1 MGKAKEYLS
10 TREIAEM
17 LGVHVRTV
25 GNWIRRGDL
34 VAVRLDKSYRVSKQD
49 LNAFLEERRTNR
61 KG

>member
-1 MGKAKEYLS
+1 MRKAKEYLS

-34 VAVRLDKSYRVSKQD
+34 MAVRLGRSYRVSKQD
-49 LNAFLEERRTNR
+49 LDAFLQERRTNR
-61 KG
+61 KH